1 MKSTGNRVPRDEGAL
16 LQLGARIRELR
27 LLRDEAQD
35 VFAWRAQVP
44 RAHIGLIENGKI
56 DLRYSTLSRI
66 AAALEISL
74 SELLLFPEVNEKQN
88 VR

>member
-1 MKSTGNRVPRDEGAL
+1 MVKSTGNRVPRDEGAL
-16 LQLGARIRELR
+16 VQLGARIRELR

-56 DLRYSTLSRI
+56 DIRYSTLSRI
-66 AAALEISL
+66 AAALGVSL
-74 SELLLFPEVNEKQN
+74 SELLLFHVPS
-88 VR
+88 

>member
-1 MKSTGNRVPRDEGAL
+1 M
-16 LQLGARIRELR
+16 QLGARIRELR

-56 DLRYSTLSRI
+56 DIRYSTLSRI
-66 AAALEISL
+66 ATALEVSL
-74 SELLLFPEVNEKQN
+74 SELLLFHIPS
-88 VR
+88 